1 MYRGIVT
8 VLGVSDSN
16 SVLRA
21 LARFISN
28 VTDIFSGIGDRRD
41 IGRGVSDT
49 AGNHDTVNRN
59 RGILAL
65 VLTVL
70 GIGDGQKTASV
81 RGRNITDNAFA
92 VTENRHI
99 SRYERELR
107 DSPCVGGL
115 AGRITGYVRKQ
126 EETGAVLG
134 EVKRMAGI
142 FVRVVSGAMIRDYIV
157 RRFLKAREEL
167 VLKSA
172 VCREIELDSR
182 VH

>member
-16 SVLRA
+16 LALRA
-21 LARFISN
+21 LVRFISN
-28 VTDIFSGIGDRRD
+28 VTDIFAGIEKRREL
-41 IGRGVSDT
+41 GRGISDT
-49 AGNHDTVNRN
+49 AGNHDRVNRS
-59 RGILAL
+59 RGVLAL

-70 GIGDGQKTASV
+70 GIGDGQKTSSV
-81 RGRNITDNAFA
+81 RGRKIIDNAFP

-115 AGRITGYVRKQ
+115 AGRVIDYVRKQ

-142 FVRVVSGAMIRDYIV
+142 FVKVVSGAMIRDYIV